1 MVGISTIIKDLK
13 DAGVVVPFISLSIY
27 FSTFIPV
34 ENTET

>member
-1 MVGISTIIKDLK
+1 MVEISTTIKGLK

-27 FSTFIPV
+27 FSTFIPA